1 MSLVKQLDL
10 VLNKGPARWT
20 LAIGWTLLLT
30 LFLLQ
35 PEAEPLIDLGL
46 PRGESTV
53 PRELLFSTLHL
64 LAFALTCFIW
74 FYAMRH
80 TFNPRMSLLAAVLIA
95 TALGIVTEAL
105 QSLTLDRHASLI
117 DLLANFAG
125 ALVAARLI
133 WRRYK

>member
-1 MSLVKQLDL
+1 MKHFNH
-10 VLNKGPARWT
+10 VLNLAPARLT

-46 PRGESTV
+46 PRGDSTIQ
-53 PRELLFSTLHL
+53 RELFFSAVHL

-74 FYAMRH
+74 FWAIQRAL
-80 TFNPRMSLLAAVLIA
+80 NPGRSLLAAVLIA
-95 TALGIVTEAL
+95 MALGIVTEAL

-117 DLLANFAG
+117 DLIANIAG
-125 ALVAARLI
+125 ALVAARLL
-133 WRRYK
+133 WQRFK

>member
-1 MSLVKQLDL
+1 MKHHSHA
-10 VLNKGPARWT
+10 LNPAPARWT

-46 PRGESTV
+46 PRGESTLQ
-53 PRELLFSTLHL
+53 RELFFSALHL

-74 FYAMRH
+74 FWTIHSALTLGR
-80 TFNPRMSLLAAVLIA
+80 RLLAAVLIA
-95 TALGIVTEAL
+95 ISLGIVTEAL

-117 DLLANFAG
+117 DLIANIAG

-133 WRRYK
+133 WQRYK